1 MKVVRVNLLGK
12 MDRLDQKSDVPQI
25 HLEKLWSK
33 SFAVSQ
39 NLTGQISQLGQSVHF
54 GEKEAGPNQV
64 ATASLSAIAAAL
76 WICQFAQLAVNW
88 IEHFSLLLIGCGNIR
103 AWELGG

>member
-1 MKVVRVNLLGK
+1 
-12 MDRLDQKSDVPQI
+12 MDRWDQKSDVPRI
-25 HLEKLWSK
+25 HLEKLWSA

-54 GEKEAGPNQV
+54 GEEEAGPNQV
-64 ATASLSAIAAAL
+64 ATASLSATAAAL
-76 WICQFAQLAVNW
+76 WICQFAQF
-88 IEHFSLLLIGCGNIR
+88 EHFSLLLIGCGNIR